1 MRQEQSHRQDLNQP
15 FSRMS
20 VNNDYPTF
28 YYRDFCSNYLMIDPY
43 LAVRRCDP
51 NALPLPGV
59 RCQRGGPEADQ
70 GFRSGVGVAL
80 RTSIRPPTHTSGQGM
95 ITNNK

>member
-1 MRQEQSHRQDLNQP
+1 M
-15 FSRMS
+15 
-20 VNNDYPTF
+20 
-28 YYRDFCSNYLMIDPY
+28 
-43 LAVRRCDP
+43 RRCDP
-51 NALPLPGV
+51 DALPLPGV

-70 GFRSGVGVAL
+70 GFGSGVGVTL